1 MFVAHVYFMSK
12 TRLGVTDSRAPSRCM
27 NKATCYCVVVAAA
40 AAAAGDAAGKDDL
53 D

>member
-1 MFVAHVYFMSK
+1 MSK

-40 AAAAGDAAGKDDL
+40 AAAAAGDAAGKDDL